1 MIDEEKIE
9 SLRRRAQRQG
19 PITTDVLREILPIE
33 EMSADEL
40 ALAVLQLEE
49 TGVMIEIDEALM
61 GASRRRSTTSPE
73 TAVINLPGARG
84 GIRDVASTRVSTPDL
99 SADVFTPTEPVE
111 RATPKQPDAWRFVAA
126 AALLIAI
133 GGLAAFLLSR

>member
-1 MIDEEKIE
+1 MIDEEQIKL
-9 SLRRRAQRQG
+9 LRRRAERQG
-19 PITTDVLREILPIE
+19 ALTTSDLREVLPVDEI
-33 EMSADEL
+33 SADEL
-40 ALAVLQLEE
+40 ALVVLQLEE
-49 TGVMIEIDEALM
+49 AGVTIEIDEALM
-61 GASRRRSTTSPE
+61 GASRRRTTTSPE

-99 SADVFTPTEPVE
+99 SADVFIPTEPVE

-133 GGLAAFLLSR
+133 GALAAFLLSS